1 MEHWKLP
8 ECFLDL
14 RRLIEA
20 EPAGLG
26 TREFIRVLLLLETY
40 LLDELQAA
48 VEYALDIGIHDAD
61 SIRMILEH
69 RREEPVTL
77 FSLDGRPQLKLVH
90 VQQTN
95 VAAYQTLLTEE
106 LS

>member
-1 MEHWKLP
+1 MLP

-14 RRLIEA
+14 RRLVEA
-20 EPAGLG
+20 EPEGLG
-26 TREFIRVLLLLETY
+26 TREFIRVLLLLEGFT
-40 LLDELQAA
+40 LEELQTA
-48 VEYALDIGIHDAD
+48 VEYALDIGVHDAD

-69 RREEPVTL
+69 RREEPIAL

-90 VQQTN
+90 VQQTE
-95 VAAYQTLLTEE
+95 VSVYQTLLTEE